1 MGTPATADPVLPS
14 GGSTPAQ
21 RLQAVRDS
29 LAKPAADILAL
40 GGERTRLI
48 DALLGT
54 VLLYAYLLPGPIAAG
69 IVAMALLIG
78 LSITRRPRYDL
89 GPLGWAVGALFL
101 AVAYAVMISLSGPD
115 LSLFGWEQRAAR
127 LVAVI
132 VFATALV
139 TGRIHYPSIIRG
151 VGVGLVANALLF
163 YAGIAP
169 APYGSALSGYL
180 LDKNQA
186 GLAYA
191 VIGILLVGVLRHR
204 WEHLAVLGLFGALIW
219 QTGSRTSLAALA
231 CGVIWFLARP
241 RLAPVYRLGLG
252 ALMAYGLT
260 FVEENYAQAGEFADR
275 VGSDQL
281 RERINEAASLKLQ
294 AAPWWGQGLGEAW
307 VPLPQGNFLFH
318 NSYWALLL
326 EGGWFYACTFVGL
339 MVLIGIRPFR
349 RGAPPSAL
357 ALSAEAGAVTTLVCA
372 LSLGEVFGATA
383 GMLVMA
389 AGFIG
394 YLQSEALRGRLADAA
409 SEPAP
414 GPRPAARATGA
425 G

>member
-40 GGERTRLI
+40 GTERTRVI

-54 VLLYAYLLPGPIAAG
+54 VLLYAYLLPGAIAVG
-69 IVAMALLIG
+69 LFAMALLIG

-89 GPLGWAVGALFL
+89 GPLGWAVGGLFL
-101 AVAYAVMISLSGPD
+101 AVAYAVVISVSGPD
-115 LSLFGWEQRAAR
+115 LSLFGWEQRAVR
-127 LVAVI
+127 LVGVI
-132 VFATALV
+132 LFTTALV
-139 TGRIHYPSIIRG
+139 SGRLHYPSIVRG
-151 VGVGLVANALLF
+151 IGVGLVGNAVLF
-163 YAGIAP
+163 YAGLAP

-186 GLAYA
+186 GLAHA
-191 VIGILLVGVLRHR
+191 VIGVLLLGVLHRR
-204 WEHLAVLGLFGALIW
+204 WERLAVLALFSALIW
-219 QTGSRTSLAALA
+219 QTGSRTSLAALT

-241 RLAPVYRLGLG
+241 HLAPIYRLGLG
-252 ALMAYGLT
+252 GLLAYGLT

-281 RERINEAASLKLQ
+281 RERINAASSLKLQ
-294 AAPWWGQGLGEAW
+294 DAPWWGQGLGEAW
-307 VPLPQGNFLFH
+307 VPLAQGNFLFH

-326 EGGWFYACTFVGL
+326 EGGWLYAAVFVGML
-339 MVLIGIRPFR
+339 VLIGIRPFTR
-349 RGAPPSAL
+349 AAPPSVL

-394 YLQSEALRGRLADAA
+394 YLQTAAVRERSGDAGLDPDLRD
-409 SEPAP
+409 PAP
-414 GPRPAARATGA
+414 GRSPGTR
-425 G
+425 